1 MLDALAMAARPDDRA
16 RDHYEVLGVSRSA
29 TADEL
34 KAAFRKLAQQHH
46 PDKNPDD
53 PHAAVRFKEINASY
67 QVLSDPQRRAM
78 YDRFG
83 HRAEDSGSPFS
94 ATGPFS
100 GGVVDISDIAFDGI
114 LGDLLGVFGVGRGD
128 KGDLKRELELSF
140 EEAAFGCEK
149 EMRYER
155 VVSCAD
161 CRGSGS
167 AAGSVPDS
175 CGACNGRG
183 RVRFQQGLFP
193 IAVERTCSKCHG
205 TGKVVKNACTSCRG
219 AGLISATNKLEV
231 TIPPGVEH
239 GATRMVQGG
248 GNRPRAEKPAGDL
261 EITIT
266 VRRHAFFQRV
276 GDDIVCQVPITFTQA
291 ALGAEIEVPTLDG
304 KGKVRVPAG
313 TQPGSVLRI
322 KAKGIPHRGGLGRG
336 DQRIEVAIEVPTSL
350 SARQRELLEEYAK
363 ESSEHVQPQQKS
375 FVEKLRDLF
384 G

>member
-1 MLDALAMAARPDDRA
+1 MAQASQQA
-16 RDHYEVLGVSRSA
+16 QRDHYDVLGVSRGASQ
-29 TADEL
+29 DEI

-46 PDKNPDD
+46 PDKNPND
-53 PHAAVRFKEINASY
+53 PHASVRFKEINASY
-67 QVLSDPQRRAM
+67 QVLSDPERRRM

-83 HRAEDSGSPFS
+83 HRAEDPGSPF
-94 ATGPFS
+94 AQTGPFG

-128 KGDLKRELELSF
+128 KGDLKRELELTF

-155 VVSCAD
+155 VVSCGD
-161 CRGSGS
+161 CRGTGS
-167 AAGSVPDS
+167 AKGSVPETCS
-175 CGACNGRG
+175 ACNGRG

-193 IAVERTCSKCHG
+193 IAVERTCSRCKG
-205 TGKVVKNACTSCRG
+205 TGKIVKNACTACRG
-219 AGLISATNKLEV
+219 AALVTATNKLEV
-231 TIPPGVEH
+231 TIPAGVEH
-239 GATRMVQGG
+239 GATRVVQGA
-248 GNRPRAEKPAGDL
+248 GNRPRADKPAGDL
-261 EITIT
+261 EITIIVKPHT
-266 VRRHAFFQRV
+266 FFSRT
-276 GDDIVCQVPITFTQA
+276 GDDVVCQVPITFAQA
-291 ALGAEIEVPTLDG
+291 TLGGEIEVPTLDG

-322 KAKGIPHRGGLGRG
+322 KGKGIPHRGGLGRG

-350 SARQRELLEEYAK
+350 TARQRQLLEEFAK
-363 ESSEHVQPQQKS
+363 ECSEDVQPQRRT